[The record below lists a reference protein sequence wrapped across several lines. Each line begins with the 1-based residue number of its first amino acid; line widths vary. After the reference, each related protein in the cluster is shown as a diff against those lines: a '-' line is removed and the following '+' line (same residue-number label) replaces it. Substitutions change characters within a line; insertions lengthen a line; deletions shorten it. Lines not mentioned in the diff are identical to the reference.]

1 MVPGSTGAPDS
12 PPIVATAAAVA
23 PCSCST
29 VGANGLPHVPAL
41 HLERNRGPM
50 TTAPESARPATP
62 APTGDPQDPSTPP
75 EWRRPDLPTRR
86 RVADLIARM
95 TLPEKCAQLY
105 GVWVGA
111 DAEGGEVA
119 PHMHENL
126 AEQVDLDE
134 QAKLGLG
141 QLTRPFGTA
150 PVDPALGALSLA
162 RTQRTITAAGRFG
175 IPALPHEE
183 CLAGFAAWGATIYP
197 VPLAWGAA
205 FDPGLV
211 REMAARIGADLRAVG
226 VYQGLAPVVDV
237 VRDLRWGRVEETIGE
252 DPCLVGLIGAAYISG
267 LQESGVIATL
277 KHFAGYSA
285 SVGGRNHAPVRAGGR
300 EFADVILPPFEHAV
314 RAAGARSVMNS
325 YCEIDGLPA
334 AADTGLLT
342 SLLRETWGFEGTVV
356 ADYFAIGFLHSE
368 HGVAADDTDAACQAL
383 TAGIDVELPT
393 VRGYGQRLVEAVES
407 GQIAESFVDRALWR
421 VLTQKCELGLLD
433 PDWSAVPPA
442 LGGAAA
448 AEAARAA
455 GLSLPEAAPGT
466 VDLDTTANRDLARR
480 VAEESIVLLDNRAG
494 LLPLDP
500 ASPGWPGPRGIAVVG
515 PLADDTAAM
524 LGCYSFPAHVG
535 PQHPETPVGVRIP
548 TILESLRGQ
557 WPGVELRT
565 AKGCEV
571 AGELDPEEL
580 EAAVAAARDADLCI
594 AVLGDRAGLFGRGTS
609 GEGCDAPDL
618 SLPGRQGEFLDALI
632 ATGTPVVLVL
642 MTGRPYAI
650 GDYSDRL
657 AAIVQAFFPGEEGGP
672 AVAAVLGGRVNPSG
686 RLPVSVPRGE
696 GGQPWTY
703 LQPPLGLLNSISSVD
718 PTPAYAFGH
727 GLSYSEFVWED
738 CTVDADEVPVDG
750 EFVVELTVR
759 NAGPRDGSDVVQLYL
774 HDPVAQ
780 ITRPHVRL
788 IGFAKV
794 AVPAGEARAVRFR
807 CHTDLT
813 SFTGRAG
820 RRIVE
825 PGDIEIRVAGSS
837 AEESV
842 KYRLPVRL
850 VGEVRDVDASAPHR
864 LACDIV

>member
-1 MVPGSTGAPDS
+1 
-12 PPIVATAAAVA
+12 
-23 PCSCST
+23 
-29 VGANGLPHVPAL
+29 
-41 HLERNRGPM
+41 M
-50 TTAPESARPATP
+50 TTAPESARS
-62 APTGDPQDPSTPP
+62 APDPTPP
-75 EWRRPDLPTRR
+75 DWRRTELPAQL

-95 TLPEKCAQLY
+95 TPAEKCAQLY

-126 AEQVDLDE
+126 AEQVDLEE

-205 FDPGLV
+205 FDPELIA
-211 REMAARIGADLRAVG
+211 EMGARIGADLRSVG

-252 DPCLVGLIGAAYISG
+252 DPCLVGLTGAAYVRG
-267 LQESGVIATL
+267 LQEGGVIATL

-285 SVGGRNHAPVRAGGR
+285 SVGGRNHAPVRAGNR
-300 EFADVILPPFEHAV
+300 ELADVILPPFEHAV
-314 RAAGARSVMNS
+314 RVAGAQSVMQS

-334 AADTGLLT
+334 AADAGLLT
-342 SLLRETWGFEGTVV
+342 TLLRETWGFEGTVV
-356 ADYFAIGFLHSE
+356 SDYFGIGFLHSE

-383 TAGIDVELPT
+383 SAGVDVELPT
-393 VRGYGQRLVEAVES
+393 VRGYGQRLVTAVEN
-407 GQIAESFVDRALWR
+407 GEIAETFVDRALWR
-421 VLTQKCELGLLD
+421 VLMQKCELGLLD
-433 PDWSAVPPA
+433 PDWSPVPPV
-442 LGGAAA
+442 LGGGAA
-448 AEAARAA
+448 ETP
-455 GLSLPEAAPGT
+455 LPQPAPGT
-466 VDLDTTANRDLARR
+466 VDLDSVANRALARR
-480 VAEESIVLLDNRAG
+480 VAEESVVLLDNRSG

-500 ASPGWPGPRGIAVVG
+500 ASPGWPGQRGIAVVG
-515 PLADDTAAM
+515 PLADEASAM

-535 PQHPETPVGVRIP
+535 PQHPGTPVGVRIP
-548 TILESLRGQ
+548 TVLESLRCQ
-557 WPGVELRT
+557 WPGIELHT
-565 AKGCEV
+565 ARGCEV
-571 AGELDPEEL
+571 AADLDPEEL
-580 EAAVAAARDADLCI
+580 GRAVAAARDADLCI

-632 ATGTPVVLVL
+632 ETGTPVVLVL

-650 GDYSDRL
+650 GRYADRL

-672 AVAAVLGGRVNPSG
+672 AVASVLSGRVNPSG
-686 RLPVSVPRGE
+686 RLPVSVPHSE

-727 GLSYSEFVWED
+727 GLSYTGFVWED
-738 CTVDADEVPVDG
+738 CAVDADEVPVDG
-750 EFVVELTVR
+750 EFVIELTVR
-759 NAGPRDGSDVVQLYL
+759 NVGPRDGSDVVQLYL

-780 ITRPHVRL
+780 ITRPRARL

-794 AVPAGEARAVRFR
+794 AVPAGEARRLRFR
-807 CHTDLT
+807 CHTDLAA
-813 SFTGRAG
+813 FTGRSG
-820 RRIVE
+820 QRIVE
-825 PGDIEIRVAGSS
+825 PGDLEIRVATSS
-837 AEESV
+837 AEEAV
-842 KYRLPVRL
+842 KHRLAVRL
-850 VGEVRDVDASAPHR
+850 VGEVRDVDSAAPHR
-864 LACDIV
+864 IAGEVAIAEAAA